1 MMRTKLI
8 KIVSGLMSILLIGLI
23 IIACSSAAADKGP
36 EVGKL
41 APDFHLSTLDG
52 RTVSLSD
59 YRGQPVLLN
68 FWQRRCPPCRFEMPF
83 LQEVYEQ
90 RADEGLVVLGV
101 NLLEERQTV
110 EEFVQELG
118 LTFPILLTTTTEVP
132 LDYNI
137 RPIPV
142 TFLIDKDGII
152 RDIKIGAFASIDE
165 IHMELSS
172 IMP

>member
-1 MMRTKLI
+1 MRTKLI
-8 KIVSGLMSILLIGLI
+8 KIVSGLMSILLMGLI
-23 IIACSSAAADKGP
+23 IIACSSAAANEGP

-41 APDFHLSTLDG
+41 APDFRLSTLDG
-52 RTVSLSD
+52 QTVSLSD

-68 FWQRRCPPCRFEMPF
+68 FWQRRCLPCRFEMPF

-101 NLLEERQTV
+101 NLLEDQATV
-110 EEFVQELG
+110 REFVQELG
-118 LTFPILLTTTTEVP
+118 LTFPILLATTPEV
-132 LDYNI
+132 LVDYNI
-137 RPIPV
+137 RPLPV

-152 RDIKIGAFASIDE
+152 QDIHIGAFTSVPE
-165 IHMELSS
+165 IEMKLSK